1 MVDQRSLV
9 ITISAVFLALGLGLL
24 LGGTMLGEGAVVSQ
38 QRQVIARLEGDSAR
52 LSEENHLFG
61 ARLVESENA
70 LRVYREFGRKA
81 LPRLIDGRLAGR
93 TVAIVS
99 LDSDAIIDQA
109 VAAIRQAGADI
120 LSVTTLTD
128 GFDLRP
134 ADRRSAAT
142 DYLELTGA
150 SQDQLVGRLVDA
162 LATAVIGSSAT
173 GSATAGPDLAFLED
187 AGLIHRA
194 GRYDRRPAVV
204 LVVGGDH
211 GGERNTALVDDRLLA
226 AFTAEGVRVVLAER
240 SDSRVSTI
248 VVGQKRGVPTI
259 DNLDTAP
266 GQAAL
271 VYALA
276 GETGDFGQKATA
288 REVVPELGR

>member
-1 MVDQRSLV
+1 MADQRPLV
-9 ITISAVFLALGLGLL
+9 ITIMAVFLALGLGLL

-52 LSEENHLFG
+52 MSEENHLFG

-81 LPRLIDGRLAGR
+81 LPSLIYGRLTGR

-99 LDSDAIIDQA
+99 LDSDTIIDK
-109 VAAIRQAGADI
+109 AAAALRQAGADI

-134 ADRRSAAT
+134 ADRRSAAA
-142 DYLELTGA
+142 DYLALAEA
-150 SQDQLVGRLVDA
+150 SPNELVGRLVDA
-162 LATAVIGSSAT
+162 LAAAVI
-173 GSATAGPDLAFLED
+173 GSATAGPDLGFLED
-187 AGLIHRA
+187 AGFIHRS

-226 AFTAEGVRVVLAER
+226 AVISEGLRVVLAER
-240 SDSRVSTI
+240 SDSHVSTI

-259 DNLDTAP
+259 DNLDTTP

-271 VYALA
+271 VFALA
-276 GETGDFGQKATA
+276 GEAGDFGQKATA